1 MSELPVHRT
10 PLPQV
15 DLGEEDP
22 LYFRNVQSGPPD
34 RRRVSLRW
42 LAGSVLT
49 GLCSAALVGGSL
61 EAAIGPDNLVVM
73 RPTIAEDNSGLL
85 TSNPA
90 SKGDRVRPL
99 PPSEITKRTIQVST
113 VTRMADGD
121 LVRVRPFIH
130 VRTGLAT
137 SQSVEVAEAIPAF
150 NPLEIF
156 SDGAEPIEI
165 ASSDSIYGADVDGE
179 VAIRVTPLTP
189 DMVEGDT
196 GDALSLA
203 EVEQAVRSAAPLLGD
218 GAFEVATMPYV
229 DPGRFETAS
238 LDTDALA
245 ATQVAIIPEN
255 VSFMEKSDSF
265 DDNPVAEQRSIVIE
279 QGDALTTILTENG
292 VSPADAVQ
300 IQSALLANFTFDFR
314 AGQEVRLAM
323 SRDPRGGLQPVRM
336 SLFSEETEIASVARS
351 DTGIFVAAEEPAG
364 SETEII
370 EDAETQTATGRL
382 PNAYTGIWQ
391 TALAMEVPRPL
402 VENLI
407 RIFAFD
413 VDFQSRLTPADKI
426 EVVYSGKSEDG
437 EPQEILF
444 ASITLAGETRNFYR
458 FRDPEDG
465 LVDYYD
471 ETGKSAKKFLM
482 RKPMAAGRF
491 RSAFGMR
498 RHPIL
503 GRYKMH
509 TGVDWAAPRGTPI
522 MAAGNGVITYAD
534 WKSGYGKH
542 IKVRHANGYETQYS
556 HLSGYA
562 KSIAEGTRVRQGQVI
577 GYVGST
583 GLSTGPHL
591 HYEVMVNKRFV
602 DPMKIRLPR
611 GRVLQA
617 QALDLFMKER
627 NRIDALLNVDSHAR
641 YADARN

>member
-1 MSELPVHRT
+1 MSEPPVHRT

-22 LYFRNVQSGPPD
+22 LYFRNVRSGPPD

-61 EAAIGPDNLVVM
+61 EAAIGPESLVVM
-73 RPTIAEDNSGLL
+73 RPTIAQDNPGNL

-121 LVRVRPFIH
+121 LVRVKPFVH

-137 SQSVEVAEAIPAF
+137 GQATEVAEAIPAF

-156 SDGAEPIEI
+156 SDGAEPVEV
-165 ASSDSIYGADVDGE
+165 ASSDSIYSAKVDGE

-189 DMVEGDT
+189 DMVDGDT
-196 GDALSLA
+196 GDELSLA
-203 EVEQAVRSAAPLLGD
+203 EVEQAVRASAPYLDD

-238 LDTDALA
+238 LEPNALT

-255 VSFMEKSDSF
+255 VSFMEKSESL
-265 DDNPVAEQRSIVIE
+265 DDTPVVDQKSIVIK
-279 QGDALTTILTENG
+279 QGDALTTVLTENG
-292 VSPADAVQ
+292 VSPADAIQ

-314 AGQEVRLAM
+314 AGQEVKLSL
-323 SRDPRGGLQPVRM
+323 SRDPRGNLQPVHM
-336 SLFSEETEIASVARS
+336 SLFSDEAEIASVARS

-364 SETEII
+364 VEPEIV
-370 EDAETQTATGRL
+370 EAAETQPAPGRL
-382 PNAYTGIWQ
+382 PNVYTGIWQ
-391 TALAMEVPRPL
+391 TALAMEIPRPL

-407 RIFAFD
+407 QIFAFD

-426 EVVYSGKSEDG
+426 EIVYSGESDDG

-471 ETGKSAKKFLM
+471 ESGKSAKKFLM

-522 MAAGNGVITYAD
+522 MAAGNGVITHAD

-542 IKVRHANGYETQYS
+542 IKLRHANGYETQYS

-562 KSIAEGTRVRQGQVI
+562 KSIKEGTRVRQGQVI

-591 HYEVMVNKRFV
+591 HYEVLVNKRFV

-617 QALDLFMKER
+617 QALDVFTKER
-627 NRIDALLNVDSHAR
+627 NRIDALLDVDGHTR
-641 YADARN
+641 YAEARN